1 MALLGINTGSTANDG
16 TGDPIR
22 VAMGKINSN
31 FREIYNTIGNG
42 TSLSSYVAS
51 AGIATLAENLVGDP
65 IISVSGIFNPG
76 ITTTEHIE
84 VRNITSVGIITA
96 VQFVG
101 DGSQLSNVTATF
113 PGLDV
118 LDDNVRRGVAREL
131 NFGDRIIT
139 TGPDPV
145 GRVTI
150 SADAYS
156 PLSGLSS
163 VSVISGYSSTSG
175 YASSSG
181 VSSSLYN
188 EEGRITVGFGT
199 TSGFQF
205 SEDGVLTATRDITIS
220 SRIDN
225 PLQSRITLTQDP
237 GDDLTIEKFGGVIKI
252 RITDPGTSDFTD
264 WEFFANGVLSFPDG
278 SLQTSGF
285 NDYASIAGIST
296 VSEGLILG
304 TDINAG
310 IVTAATFFGDG
321 SGLTGIVATGSGI
334 EIKEDG
340 TLVGTATTIDFNRNL
355 SVTVGSGIATVNGSD
370 NVVYSEVSGVS
381 TYSVTSGIST
391 YASASGISSLSD
403 GLRGSPN
410 ITVGVVTSSLIIP
423 DRIYSKVQNISN
435 SSPILDLRVNGTIT
449 GRFLIIESTVDCDV
463 PLPEATLD
471 NAGWE
476 IIIKNRS
483 TTSEL
488 YIAQFDGAPITTLL
502 PNDTSMFINDGQ
514 DWNLVT

>member
-31 FREIYNTIGNG
+31 FNEIYNTIGNG
-42 TSLSSYVAS
+42 TTLSSYVAS
-51 AGIATLAENLVGDP
+51 AGIATLAENLVGNP

-96 VQFVG
+96 VQFIG

-131 NFGDRIIT
+131 NFGDRIVT

-150 SADAYS
+150 SADSYS
-156 PLSGLSS
+156 PTAGLSS

-188 EEGRITVGFGT
+188 SEGRVVVGLGT

-205 SEDGVLTATRDITIS
+205 SEDGVLTATKDITIS
-220 SRIDN
+220 SRFDN
-225 PLQSRITLTQDP
+225 PTRSRITLTEDP

-252 RITDPGTSDFTD
+252 RIADLGTSNFTD

-278 SLQTSGF
+278 TLQTSGF
-285 NDYASIAGIST
+285 SGYASTAGISST
-296 VSEGLILG
+296 SESLIAG

-340 TLVGTATTIDFNRNL
+340 TLVGTATTIDFRQTL
-355 SVTVGSGIATVNGSD
+355 SISVGSGVATVSGPNSVSYA
-370 NVVYSEVSGVS
+370 NVSGLSTVSTTSNTSLYSEVSGVS
-381 TYSVTSGIST
+381 TTSE
-391 YASASGISSLSD
+391 
-403 GLRGSPN
+403 GLTGSPD
-410 ITVGVVTSSLIIP
+410 IIVGIVTSSLIIP
-423 DRIYSKVQNISN
+423 DRIYSKIQRITTDSN
-435 SSPILDLRVNGTIT
+435 ILDLRSDNAIT
-449 GRFLIIESTVDCDV
+449 GRFIVITASQNCDV
-463 PLPEATLD
+463 ALPQPTLETT
-471 NAGWE
+471 GWE
-476 IIIKNRS
+476 LIIKNKS
-483 TTSEL
+483 NTSQL
-488 YIAQFDGAPITTLL
+488 FIAEFDGTGIRTLD
-502 PNDTSMFINDGQ
+502 PTQTGIFINDGEV
-514 DWNLVT
+514 WSPIF

>member
-181 VSSSLYN
+181 ISSSLYN

-252 RITDPGTSDFTD
+252 RIT
-264 WEFFANGVLSFPDG
+264 
-278 SLQTSGF
+278 
-285 NDYASIAGIST
+285 
-296 VSEGLILG
+296 
-304 TDINAG
+304 
-310 IVTAATFFGDG
+310 
-321 SGLTGIVATGSGI
+321 
-334 EIKEDG
+334 
-340 TLVGTATTIDFNRNL
+340 NL
-355 SVTVGSGIATVNGSD
+355 
-370 NVVYSEVSGVS
+370 
-381 TYSVTSGIST
+381 
-391 YASASGISSLSD
+391 
-403 GLRGSPN
+403 
-410 ITVGVVTSSLIIP
+410 
-423 DRIYSKVQNISN
+423 
-435 SSPILDLRVNGTIT
+435 
-449 GRFLIIESTVDCDV
+449 
-463 PLPEATLD
+463 
-471 NAGWE
+471 
-476 IIIKNRS
+476 
-483 TTSEL
+483 
-488 YIAQFDGAPITTLL
+488 
-502 PNDTSMFINDGQ
+502 
-514 DWNLVT
+514 

>member
-16 TGDPIR
+16 TGDSIR

-42 TSLSSYVAS
+42 TSLSSYVSS

-181 VSSSLYN
+181 ISSELFTNKTSLSVGVGSSAVYKFTNDNRLFSSGTLELSSSDRNVSFLLS
-188 EEGRITVGFGT
+188 RI
-199 TSGFQF
+199 
-205 SEDGVLTATRDITIS
+205 VLTEQSNSDLLIEKYNGATNI
-220 SRIDN
+220 RIVN
-225 PLQSRITLTQDP
+225 TLTGDVNEWLFRQD
-237 GDDLTIEKFGGVIKI
+237 GTI
-252 RITDPGTSDFTD
+252 
-264 WEFFANGVLSFPDG
+264 LFPDG
-278 SLQTSGF
+278 SIQSTGF
-285 NDYASIAGIST
+285 SDYANNSGISS
-296 VSEGLILG
+296 VSENLING
-304 TDINAG
+304 ANINAG
-310 IVTAATFFGDG
+310 IVSATIFVGDG

-334 EIKEDG
+334 EIKDNG
-340 TLVGTATTIDFNRNL
+340 NLVGTATTINFNQNL
-355 SVTVGSGIATVNGSD
+355 SVSIGSGIATISASD
-370 NVVYSEVSGVS
+370 NVSYSEVSG
-381 TYSVTSGIST
+381 IST
-391 YASASGISSLSD
+391 ISD

-423 DRIYSKVQNISN
+423 DKIYSTVQTITDDSGF
-435 SSPILDLRVNGTIT
+435 IDLRGQNAVTARMILIT
-449 GRFLIIESTVDCDV
+449 PISADHVV
-463 PLPEATLD
+463 VLPEATSS
-471 NAGWE
+471 NIGWE
-476 IIIKNRS
+476 LIIKNKS
-483 TTSEL
+483 TDNSLFVRQSNGVDLVLTIDPTESYL
-488 YIAQFDGAPITTLL
+488 LICDG
-502 PNDTSMFINDGQ
+502 DEWSF
-514 DWNLVT
+514 V

>member
-22 VAMGKINSN
+22 VAMQKINSN

-42 TSLSSYVAS
+42 TTLSSYVAS
-51 AGIATLAENLVGDP
+51 AGIATLAENLVGNP

-131 NFGDRIIT
+131 NFGDRIVT

-150 SADAYS
+150 SADTYS
-156 PLSGLSS
+156 PTAGLSS

-181 VSSSLYN
+181 FSTAIYTSSDVV
-188 EEGRITVGFGT
+188 EIGIGT
-199 TSGFQF
+199 LSKFQF
-205 SEDGVLTATRDITIS
+205 SSDGYLTATKDIVIS
-220 SRIDN
+220 SRSDS
-225 PLQSRITLTQDP
+225 PTYSRIYLTEN
-237 GDDLTIEKFGGVIKI
+237 GADDLTIEKLDGVIKLSI
-252 RITDPGTSDFTD
+252 QDSVTNEFTE
-264 WEFFANGVLSFPDG
+264 WEFYPDGKLTFPDG
-278 SLQTSGF
+278 TEQLTGF
-285 NDYASIAGIST
+285 TGYANSSGISSI
-296 VSEGLILG
+296 SEDLLPGAN
-304 TDINAG
+304 INIG
-310 IVTAATFFGDG
+310 IVTASSFFGDG

-334 EIKEDG
+334 EIKDDG
-340 TLVGTATTIDFNRNL
+340 SLVGTATTIDFSGNL
-355 SVTVGSGIATVNGSD
+355 SISVGSGIATVSVSD
-370 NVVYSEVSGVS
+370 NSEYSNISGVS
-381 TYSVTSGIST
+381 TYSESSGIST
-391 YASASGISSLSD
+391 YATSSGISTVSQSLT
-403 GLRGSPN
+403 GTPN
-410 ITVGVVTSSLIIP
+410 ITVGVVTASLVVP
-423 DRIYSKVQNISN
+423 NAIYSKVQNIGISTTL
-435 SSPILDLRVNGTIT
+435 LDLRPAGSIT
-449 GRFLIIESTVDCDV
+449 GRFLVIDSTENCDI
-463 PLPEATLD
+463 PLPEPTSD

-476 IIIKNRS
+476 IIIKNNS
-483 TTSEL
+483 QTSEL
-488 YIAQFDGAPITTLL
+488 YVAQFDGTSITTMF
-502 PNDTSMFINDGQ
+502 PNDTIMLINDGQ
-514 DWNLVT
+514 NWNRIN